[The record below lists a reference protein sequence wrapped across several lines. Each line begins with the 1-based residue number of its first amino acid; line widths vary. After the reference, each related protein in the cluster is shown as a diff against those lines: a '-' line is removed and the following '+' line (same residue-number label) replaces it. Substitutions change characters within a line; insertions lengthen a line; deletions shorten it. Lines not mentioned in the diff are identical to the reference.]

1 MKNFI
6 QIPLKN
12 TGFFA
17 IIAFALVLNSCS
29 SYQTAMTDNDGIYDS
44 DDSPKTTEIAKNQKE
59 VPDTSNETKPVS
71 ALKYEN
77 YFKNKAAKIKIETD
91 EIFTD
96 VDSYSS
102 TDTDEELLDKD
113 VTDFSTNDPTW
124 EESGE
129 TVVNIYNYPSYR
141 PYLGWYRPY
150 YPYYSGLY
158 IGINPWWNIGY
169 EYYLTGYDYYNPYYY
184 SPYYYGGFYGN
195 YYGYYYNPYY
205 YYNTYPYY
213 HNHRYGRRNTSR
225 NYTTSRSGVRRNIRR
240 SQNHNSTGTSTRNTI
255 RSNTRSNNV
264 RSSNTRSQHNY
275 PRRNT
280 PRVRSNTHSTPR
292 VHSNTH
298 STPRRTKTSNSPVRR
313 TSHRNYSS
321 SSNHSNYSSSGN
333 RSSFSHSN
341 RNSSGRR

>member
-17 IIAFALVLNSCS
+17 IIVLALVLNSCS

-44 DDSPKTTEIAKNQKE
+44 GESPKTTKIAKNQKE
-59 VPDTSNETKPVS
+59 APDTSNETKPVS

-102 TDTDEELLDKD
+102 NDTDEELLDKD
-113 VTDFSTNDPTW
+113 VTDFSANDPAW

-129 TVVNIYNYPSYR
+129 TVVNVYNYPSYR
-141 PYLGWYRPY
+141 PYLGWNRPY
-150 YPYYSGLY
+150 RPYYSGLY

-195 YYGYYYNPYY
+195 YYGNYYNPYY
-205 YYNTYPYY
+205 YNPYPYHNY
-213 HNHRYGRRNTSR
+213 HYGRRNTSR
-225 NYTTSRSGVRRNIRR
+225 NYTTNRSGVRRNIRR

-280 PRVRSNTHSTPR
+280 PRVRSNTHSVP
-292 VHSNTH
+292 
-298 STPRRTKTSNSPVRR
+298 RTKTSTKKPRTRTYSYPVRR
-313 TSHRNYSS
+313 T
-321 SSNHSNYSSSGN
+321 SNHSNYSSSGN

-341 RNSSGRR
+341 RNSSRRR